1 MQSLNHT
8 LPLALFVAT
17 IVAPNAI
24 AEDFYVEGTVGQSSF
39 DFRAIE
45 SHEYTMIGIRAG
57 KNFTQY
63 LAIEGEYSF
72 GASEI
77 SRTVEGLDAMTGK
90 DVSVDATQKLNAA
103 YGVFGKATVPL
114 MYNLT
119 AHARV
124 GYATTERETKGKFTF
139 EDGTTENRVFDD
151 IDPGFAYGFGT
162 TFSFSDKIYM
172 RADATRYEAFDTDIE
187 AYTIGAGLRF

>member
-8 LPLALFVAT
+8 FPLALFVAT

-57 KNFTQY
+57 KNLTQY

-72 GASEI
+72 GASEV
-77 SRTVEGLDAMTGK
+77 SRTFEGLDTIQGNK
-90 DVSVDATQKLNAA
+90 ISGDATQKLNAA
-103 YGVFGKATVPL
+103 YGVFGKATLPL
-114 MYNLT
+114 MNNFT

-124 GYATTERETKGKFTF
+124 GYATTEREGEAKVTF
-139 EDGTTENRVFDD
+139 EDGTVENRTYED
-151 IDPGFAYGFGT
+151 IDPGLAYGVGT

-172 RADATRYEAFDTDIE
+172 RADATRYQAFDTDIE